1 MFLIKPKRHCVAIW
15 PQFLSLMFCSMV
27 HPIVNVILDA
37 VNYSDNV
44 IIASIKYV
52 TWITSLNPSS
62 NSVRKMLLLLCFAD
76 EEIQLQG
83 ENLLPKS
90 CCCR

>member
-1 MFLIKPKRHCVAIW
+1 
-15 PQFLSLMFCSMV
+15 MFCSMV
-27 HPIVNVILDA
+27 HPMVNVILDA

-76 EEIQLQG
+76 KEIQLQG